1 MSPALRSR
9 PKPPRLTDNSNWD
22 YQARHPE
29 VFTIFGSFYRPREWI
44 VERRGMLVGRFRTH
58 AEATEFVRGEI
69 AHIEAERIRAVEGQ
83 P

>member
-9 PKPPRLTDNSNWD
+9 PKPPLLSDASNWT
-22 YQARHPE
+22 YQKRHPE
-29 VFTIFGSFYRPREWI
+29 VFTIRRARRQWAKWY
-44 VERRGMLVGRFRTH
+44 VERAGGVVKIFTTH

-69 AHIEAERIRAVEGQ
+69 ARIEAERIRAVEGQ